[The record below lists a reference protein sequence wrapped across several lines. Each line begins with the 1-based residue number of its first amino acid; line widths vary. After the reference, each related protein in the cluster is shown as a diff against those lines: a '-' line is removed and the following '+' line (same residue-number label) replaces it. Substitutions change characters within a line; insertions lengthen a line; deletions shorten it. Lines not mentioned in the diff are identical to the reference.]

1 MRFPVL
7 WPRCGVAVLCVHAPP
22 PNGSAART
30 FAGSLVMS
38 GSCAVSSTQGE
49 RGGGGVGAS
58 PLPAPPPQ
66 AAVVTVTAA
75 SSYDPS
81 IEVNEWSGLL
91 TYEQEVAVTPTFQD
105 KIAAVYSPLITGKGT
120 AHHDPN

>member
-1 MRFPVL
+1 
-7 WPRCGVAVLCVHAPP
+7 
-22 PNGSAART
+22 
-30 FAGSLVMS
+30 MS

-49 RGGGGVGAS
+49 RGGGGGGVGAT
-58 PLPAPPPQ
+58 PPPPPQ

-75 SSYDPS
+75 SPYDPS

-105 KIAAVYSPLITGKGT
+105 NIAAVYSPLIKGKGYIFT
-120 AHHDPN
+120 YALDSSIISSNISLYNK